1 MEGDWKV
8 ANNAGMIIDLDKKRM
23 RAMAAKDTATLLA
36 DDLVYTHSSARLDT
50 KQSLIANMKSGATV
64 YSAVDPS
71 EVWAQDLGDAVI
83 LTGVAQIKEAK
94 RSLADGCLAVDSSAG
109 PRTQA
114 KICPLAWRSA
124 DQTINCLRADM
135 ALDWA

>member
-71 EVWAQDLGDAVI
+71 EVWA
-83 LTGVAQIKEAK
+83 
-94 RSLADGCLAVDSSAG
+94 RPRRCRDSDRCRANQGLFKWQG
-109 PRTQA
+109 P
-114 KICPLAWRSA
+114 
-124 DQTINCLRADM
+124 
-135 ALDWA
+135 